1 MAAQKHEVTLTVNGV
16 TYERSIEARMLL
28 SDFIREELDLP
39 GTHVGCEHGICG
51 ICTILLNG
59 QPIRSCLM
67 FAVQANGGD
76 ILTIEGVANGA
87 DLHPIQEA
95 FRKHHGVQCGFCT
108 PGQVLTAYHLLSE
121 NPNPTEDEVRLG
133 MSSVLCR
140 CTGYN
145 QIIDS
150 VLAASGE
157 NQD

>member
-1 MAAQKHEVTLTVNGV
+1 MAAQKHEVALTVNGV

-108 PGQVLTAYHLLSE
+108 PGQVLTAYNLLSE

>member
-59 QPIRSCLM
+59 QPVRSCLM

>member
-140 CTGYN
+140 CTGYS

>member
-1 MAAQKHEVTLTVNGV
+1 MAAQKHDVTLTVNGV

-51 ICTILLNG
+51 VCTILLNG

-76 ILTIEGVANGA
+76 ILTIEGVANGTE
-87 DLHPIQEA
+87 LHPIQKA
-95 FRKHHGVQCGFCT
+95 FRKHHGLQCGFCT
-108 PGQVLTAYHLLSE
+108 PGQLLTAYNLLSE
-121 NPNPTEDEVRLG
+121 NPNPTEEEVRLG

-150 VLAASGE
+150 VLAASE
-157 NQD
+157 DMQS

>member
-1 MAAQKHEVTLTVNGV
+1 MAAQKHDVTLTVNGV

-51 ICTILLNG
+51 VCTILLNG

-67 FAVQANGGD
+67 FAVQADGGD
-76 ILTIEGVANGA
+76 ILTIEGVANGNE
-87 DLHPIQEA
+87 LHPIQKA
-95 FRKHHGVQCGFCT
+95 FMKHHGLQCGFCT
-108 PGQVLTAYHLLSE
+108 PGQLLTAYNLLSE
-121 NPNPTEDEVRLG
+121 NPSPSEEEVRLG

-150 VLAASGE
+150 VLAAAKEGL
-157 NQD
+157 D